1 MLIKYIIGFACC
13 QIQRKEFAENQS
25 WKLVNDST
33 QMPCHRTGYQ
43 APTVQSAGFAEW
55 RGTDFSFD
63 KKWCSK

>member
-1 MLIKYIIGFACC
+1 M
-13 QIQRKEFAENQS
+13 
-25 WKLVNDST
+25 NDST